1 MGIGGHHVRLL
12 RAIIASGLTILAGQ
26 AISAQTAPPP
36 NPLAKM
42 FGALPYVEN
51 ISMSP
56 DGRHVAFITPGADH
70 ANATLVQDV
79 VTGDLKTAASANG
92 QPLRLT
98 FCGWSANDRLV
109 CGLQGITK
117 AEGSKWGWSRMVSV
131 DSDGTHAILM
141 SAGVRGEASDGF
153 ILDWLSGTDGKIL
166 MGRAQPYGGIDIQ
179 RVDTRTGV
187 GESLRMRLAS
197 NRYWSDGKGTIRI
210 TGNFDQNFGLDL
222 TGGMTFR
229 YLPSGSTDWR
239 PFGKNQIDQ
248 GITPLVVDGNEN
260 AVYALQRLDGRFA
273 LYKVALDGSLKID
286 LVFAHPQV
294 DVDGVE
300 TVGRDHRV
308 IGARYFTDR
317 KQVAYT
323 DPSYQKLAVGLGK
336 VLPQLPIISIE
347 GASADE
353 RKLLIFAASD
363 VDPGHYFFF
372 DRDTH
377 RLTELAQ
384 ARPQLAQQKLAPQ
397 RSISFPAADGT
408 MIPAY
413 LMMPADA
420 AGRKLPAI
428 VLPHGGTSV
437 RDVWG
442 FNWIAQYFAARGYVV
457 LQPEYRGSTGYGDN
471 FRQGN
476 SLKAWRVAV
485 GDIADAGRWLVR
497 EGIADPGKLAIFGW
511 TWGGYAA
518 LQVNY
523 LDPNLFKAVVAV
535 APPTDLR
542 LARESNRMG
551 RSAQLVDQMFGTVA
565 NAVEG
570 SPIQHADV
578 FKAPVLIFHGD
589 QDLYVPLD
597 HSKRMDAALRSAGK
611 QSQLVIYPGVDNG
624 LVDAGVRADLLTQAD
639 NFIART
645 VGLGER

>member
-1 MGIGGHHVRLL
+1 MGLWGDQVGIL
-12 RAIIASGLTILAGQ
+12 RTAAAFAAIALADH
-26 AISAQTAPPP
+26 AVSAQTATPP
-36 NPLAKM
+36 NALAKL

-51 ISMSP
+51 ISLSP
-56 DGRHVAFITPGADH
+56 DGRHVAFITPGADQ

-92 QPLRLT
+92 KPLRLS

-109 CGLQGITK
+109 CGLQGVSK
-117 AEGSKWGWSRMVSV
+117 VEGSKWGWSRMVSV
-131 DSDGTHAILM
+131 DSDGTHVVLM
-141 SAGVRGEASDGF
+141 GAAGAGMASDGF

-166 MGRAQPYGGIDIQ
+166 MGRFQPYLPLDIE

-187 GESLRMRLAS
+187 GESLKLRLVS
-197 NRYWSDGKGTIRI
+197 NRYWSDGKGAVRI

-248 GITPLVVDGNEN
+248 GLRPLIVDGNEN
-260 AVYALQRLDGRFA
+260 AVYALQKLDGRFA
-273 LYKVALDGSLKID
+273 LYRIALDGTLKTD

-308 IGARYFTDR
+308 IGARYYTDR
-317 KQVAYT
+317 KQVVYT
-323 DPSYQKLAVGLGK
+323 DPAYQQLAAGLAK
-336 VLPQLPIISIE
+336 VLPQLPIISIG
-347 GASADE
+347 GASTDE

-384 ARPQLAQQKLAPQ
+384 ARPQLAHQKLAPQ
-397 RSISFPAADGT
+397 RSLSFPASDGT

-413 LMMPADA
+413 LLMPADG

-428 VLPHGGTSV
+428 VLPHGGTSE

-457 LQPEYRGSTGYGDN
+457 LQPQYRGSTGYGDD
-471 FRQGN
+471 FRRGN
-476 SLKAWRVAV
+476 AIKAWRTAV
-485 GDIADAGRWLVR
+485 GDIADAGRWLIR
-497 EGIADPGKLAIFGW
+497 EGIGDPEKLAIFGW

-523 LDPNLFKAVVAV
+523 VDPNLFKAVVAI

-542 LARESNRMG
+542 LAREANRMG
-551 RSAQLVDQMFGTVA
+551 RSAQFVDQLFGTVA

-570 SPIQHADV
+570 SPIQHAAS

-597 HSKRMDAALRSAGK
+597 YSKRMDAALRAAGK
-611 QSQLVIYPGVDNG
+611 QSQLTVYPGVDNG
-624 LVDAGVRADLLTQAD
+624 LVDATVRADMLTQAD
-639 NFIART
+639 DFIART
-645 VGLGER
+645 VGLPGR